1 MAPTALSNRFINIVA
16 AAHSA
21 VAVIDT
27 GIDYLHPALG
37 GCFGPQCKV
46 AFGYDFVGDDFNQS
60 NLNPMPDEDPLDNC
74 STSAHGTHVAGIVAA
89 NATEMTQTGFIPF
102 QSFLG
107 VAPQATLGGYRIF
120 GCAGD
125 TATTDVMTAAIY
137 RAFDDKADI
146 ITMSVGG
153 AGAYTE
159 SSDAI
164 AAQRVSEKGV
174 YITFS
179 FGNDGSQGLQT
190 GGNPSI
196 SSGAMAVASVD
207 NLHAAQFY
215 MITPNNERIF
225 YLAGTAFGGWQS
237 NVQSKIVV
245 NNPPGTPNDGC
256 RSPTLNVTG
265 AVVLYA
271 FNNGDECGSA
281 VRCNLAAQAGA
292 TGCLIYN
299 VGAIAGSSTI
309 PSGSISMADGS
320 KIIAIVTNNPS
331 AIFTFTNSQGLAPIS
346 TGGTPSSFTSIG
358 LTGDLLFKPQ
368 ISGIGGYVYST
379 ISSFAAENQ
388 RTSNAYATQSGTSMA
403 TPYVAGTLA
412 LYLAHIGNPGP
423 ETVSNGCQTN
433 CRPSFEKVVNLFQ
446 SNAKPVNIYSTS
458 LLASVAQQGAGLV
471 NVFQAIQATTSISP
485 SQLALNDTLRQD
497 TSYTIEVFNL
507 GNKTAVYNIGH
518 SGAALATGL
527 QKGSDQLLG
536 QPIYSADYAIVDIQP
551 TTIELDP
558 GKSGMITL
566 RFQAPCNANAA
577 LLPIFSGFINIT
589 NNVNDQVAHIPYAGV
604 VGDYKNARILVR
616 NSSSRIVTGILNS
629 NNIYISNTQ
638 QENLN
643 LSNGT
648 RVILVTAWASRIVFV
663 EAVSGENQVL
673 PSLATSYGYI
683 STQPRQA
690 PAFYINLV
698 RNTAISFRSYSQSY
712 EITWLGLVSKFVSNG
727 SSLWLETARLPN
739 GQYKLRFSA
748 LKHFGN
754 EKNAEDYDIYET
766 PTFNLIGSSTT
777 TVSSTSTPSSNA
789 TESSIATPISLNIR
803 ELLIFLNL
811 AFLFY

>member
-1 MAPTALSNRFINIVA
+1 MHNTFLYYLLLSASTLSV
-16 AAHSA
+16 
-21 VAVIDT
+21 VISDLAQF
-27 GIDYLHPALG
+27 GWDQKANPQDYNGPWGEGVKCPYGNPPFPDGTTVYKGSVPPA
-37 GCFGPQCKV
+37 
-46 AFGYDFVGDDFNQS
+46 
-60 NLNPMPDEDPLDNC
+60 M
-74 STSAHGTHVAGIVAA
+74 
-89 NATEMTQTGFIPF
+89 
-102 QSFLG
+102 
-107 VAPQATLGGYRIF
+107 
-120 GCAGD
+120 
-125 TATTDVMTAAIY
+125 TTD
-137 RAFDDKADI
+137 
-146 ITMSVGG
+146 
-153 AGAYTE
+153 
-159 SSDAI
+159 
-164 AAQRVSEKGV
+164 
-174 YITFS
+174 
-179 FGNDGSQGLQT
+179 
-190 GGNPSI
+190 
-196 SSGAMAVASVD
+196 AVNYLRDTNVK
-207 NLHAAQFY
+207 
-215 MITPNNERIF
+215 IF
-225 YLAGTAFGGWQS
+225 
-237 NVQSKIVV
+237 
-245 NNPPGTPNDGC
+245 
-256 RSPTLNVTG
+256 
-265 AVVLYA
+265 
-271 FNNGDECGSA
+271 
-281 VRCNLAAQAGA
+281 QA
-292 TGCLIYN
+292 
-299 VGAIAGSSTI
+299 
-309 PSGSISMADGS
+309 
-320 KIIAIVTNNPS
+320 
-331 AIFTFTNSQGLAPIS
+331 
-346 TGGTPSSFTSIG
+346 
-358 LTGDLLFKPQ
+358 
-368 ISGIGGYVYST
+368 
-379 ISSFAAENQ
+379 
-388 RTSNAYATQSGTSMA
+388 
-403 TPYVAGTLA
+403 
-412 LYLAHIGNPGP
+412 
-423 ETVSNGCQTN
+423 
-433 CRPSFEKVVNLFQ
+433 
-446 SNAKPVNIYSTS
+446 
-458 LLASVAQQGAGLV
+458 LASEE
-471 NVFQAIQATTSISP
+471 T
-485 SQLALNDTLRQD
+485 D
-497 TSYTIEVFNL
+497 
-507 GNKTAVYNIGH
+507 NKGH
-518 SGAALATGL
+518 
-527 QKGSDQLLG
+527 QYHRVRKKFFVRIDWKGSDQLLG